1 MAADRASPVD
11 ELSHDAARAIAAR
24 YFAREVMAEG
34 AVGQGVSRDGTW
46 VFPVY
51 FGYARKEAPDPILV
65 DKRTGAASWA
75 GLEAHRAFMEKMK
88 RR

>member
-1 MAADRASPVD
+1 MAADQTSPAD
-11 ELSHDAARAIAAR
+11 ELSHDAARTIAAR

-65 DKRTGAASWA
+65 DKRSGAASWA